1 MTGCIHHRWFVVM
14 AAFSV
19 RAIVYGIT
27 YTSGI
32 VYVIILKNFQTGKAE
47 TSWISSIITTVVF
60 AAGPPASFL
69 ISKFGWR
76 VTAFVSGLIAGIGLI
91 LSSLS
96 TSLSILILS
105 YGFVTGKI
113 Y

>member
-60 AAGPPASFL
+60 AAGKYFNTKIDFL
-69 ISKFGWR
+69 YLSLY
-76 VTAFVSGLIAGIGLI
+76 LIKSAAK
-91 LSSLS
+91 
-96 TSLSILILS
+96 
-105 YGFVTGKI
+105 YND
-113 Y
+113 